1 MLTFYSQRFWLSKFT
16 LFLKFFLKLNE
27 VLSKTSLSK
36 SYSCFFTNICFVLL
50 LDFLC
55 YIIKIKNIQQKKQKS
70 SIKKPHKKVGLL
82 INKWA
87 SEMNKLKEEEKKW
100 EAESSEEEC
109 SVEKWKRDQIIS
121 LVLYIISHQG
131 SESYILWATLKLL
144 DLPTPFIDK

>member
-1 MLTFYSQRFWLSKFT
+1 
-16 LFLKFFLKLNE
+16 
-27 VLSKTSLSK
+27 
-36 SYSCFFTNICFVLL
+36 
-50 LDFLC
+50 
-55 YIIKIKNIQQKKQKS
+55 
-70 SIKKPHKKVGLL
+70 
-82 INKWA
+82 
-87 SEMNKLKEEEKKW
+87 MNKLKEEEKKW